1 MARWIDLDA
10 VMEKLAACGNDSD
23 RNFRAEC
30 ISAPYFP
37 QEVAPVHLGSWQ
49 KNGGVFVPDKN
60 GVYCHYTEWHCSEC
74 GFMYSSNP
82 DSKKDPLSFCP
93 NCGAKMIHTETSGDE
108 NG

>member
-37 QEVAPVHLGSWQ
+37 QEVAPVLLGNRQ
-49 KNGGVFVPDKN
+49 KN
-60 GVYCHYTEWHCSEC
+60 S
-74 GFMYSSNP
+74 
-82 DSKKDPLSFCP
+82 
-93 NCGAKMIHTETSGDE
+93 GAKMTHTENSGDE